1 MLQRGNR
8 FKVAWIPAH
17 FAVRGKYLK
26 LIDEDGWKVLT
37 VWAFQS
43 KVEERHGYFMGGVS
57 R

>member
-26 LIDEDGWKVLT
+26 LLDEDGWKVLT